1 MKHLKLKTLAF
12 ILGSTCLGLAAV
24 FLNPSV
30 TLAGE
35 TTADAKAL
43 IEKHVEWLGGWDAL
57 NQVEDLTFHGTIS
70 VAGLEGTLSVVVH
83 AEGYQLT
90 AYDLKVVKGTES
102 VGPGDSWERNA
113 SGQIEDMGLE
123 KVTNTRRSLNRIF
136 NRHFK
141 GQDVTVS
148 LGDDEEKGGKTWK
161 VVRFDYADGDRIEM
175 FIDAK
180 DGSSEWGRTTED
192 GTVSWAHFSNF
203 KSVDGVRYGHQ
214 QEVIYGNAMQDQTV
228 VWESVKVNSGV
239 SPAHFKRP
247 GDSSKVVRIQG
258 DMASTEWIPMELY
271 FGAYIFFE
279 GTVNGQATD
288 IILDS
293 GAGMTCLD
301 KSVAEA
307 LGLEAEGTLPARGTG
322 GMSEAGIV
330 NDVSITVGSLEV
342 GPLTVATIDLG
353 EVAYRLG
360 RDLPVI
366 LGKEVFANM
375 IVDIDYPNSR
385 IRFHEP
391 EGFSDHGDSHRL
403 PILPADEGH
412 KDVHISIEG
421 REPALV
427 GLDTGQG
434 SALSIYA
441 AYAEKEN
448 LLEGREKRSSRR
460 GGGVGGSSIYT
471 MITLKEVEIA
481 GFKLKDI
488 PVAIPT
494 ENRGGSFDTVK
505 QDGNLGA
512 GILRHFRVLFDYPH
526 DCLWLEPG
534 SNFDQPVARD
544 KTGLGLTF
552 QQTALEVSYVAPG
565 SPAEEAGWKQGD
577 QIHAIDG
584 QQVDSNWW
592 RQYGEWM
599 LADDGKQITF
609 TMKDDSKRKLVT
621 KTYF

>member
-1 MKHLKLKTLAF
+1 MKHLELKTLAL

-30 TLAGE
+30 TLGGE
-35 TTADAKAL
+35 VPADAKAL

-57 NQVEDLTFHGTIS
+57 NQVEDLTLQGTIS

-83 AEGYQLT
+83 GEGYQLT
-90 AYDLKVVKGTES
+90 EYDLKVVKGTES

-123 KVTNTRRSLNRIF
+123 KVTNTRRSLERIF
-136 NRHFK
+136 NRHFR
-141 GQDVTVS
+141 GHDVTVS
-148 LGDDEEKGGKTWK
+148 VGDDEEKGGKRWK

-175 FIDAK
+175 FIDAN
-180 DGSSEWGRTTED
+180 DGSSEWGRTTQD
-192 GTVSWAHFSNF
+192 GSVSWVHFSNF
-203 KSVDGVRYGHQ
+203 KIVDGVRYGHK
-214 QEVIYGNAMQDQTV
+214 QEVIHGNTMQDQTV

-239 SPAHFKRP
+239 SPVRFKRP

-258 DMASTEWIPMELY
+258 GEPSTEWIPMELY
-271 FGAYIFFE
+271 FGAYIFFK
-279 GTVNGQATD
+279 GTVNGLATD

-301 KSVAEA
+301 KPMVQA
-307 LGLEAEGTLPARGTG
+307 LGLKAEGSLPARGTG

-353 EVAYRLG
+353 EVAYRMG

-366 LGKEVFANM
+366 LGKEVFATM

-391 EGFSDHGDSHRL
+391 NSFSDHGDARRL

-434 SALSIYA
+434 SALSMYA
-441 AYAEKEN
+441 AYAEKES
-448 LLEGREKRSSRR
+448 LLDGRKMRSSRL

-488 PVAIPT
+488 PGAIPN
-494 ENRGGSFDTVK
+494 ENRGGAFDTVK

-512 GILRHFRVLFDYPH
+512 GILRHFRVMFDYPH

-534 SNFDQPVARD
+534 ANFDQPLARD

-552 QQTALEVSYVAPG
+552 QQSALEVSYVAPG
-565 SPAEEAGWKQGD
+565 SPAEQAGWKRGD
-577 QIHAIDG
+577 RIHAIDG
-584 QQVDSNWW
+584 QQVDGNWW
-592 RQYGEWM
+592 KQYGEWM
-599 LADDGKQITF
+599 LADDGTQITF